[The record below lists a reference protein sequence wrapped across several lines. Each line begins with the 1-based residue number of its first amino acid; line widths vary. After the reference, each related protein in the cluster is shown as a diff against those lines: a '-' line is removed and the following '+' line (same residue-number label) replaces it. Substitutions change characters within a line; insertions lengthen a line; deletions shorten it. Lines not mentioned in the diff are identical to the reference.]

1 MSLKYRCLVVFMM
14 MFSLVNVAY
23 SKSEQYH
30 RIVNLTDIVDDGDQI
45 VKFKDK
51 KGECYYFGKAKIVSV
66 ENFKIFGM
74 EIPDA
79 PKTKRWDLT
88 IEKKVCEYF
97 TYDKILYVVPD
108 EKTIHG
114 RHDSVLIPAGT
125 DFLLF
130 SSEEER
136 KAYFYK

>member
-1 MSLKYRCLVVFMM
+1 MNVFLRVFAVFM
-14 MFSLVNVAY
+14 LTYVGINTCHA
-23 SKSEQYH
+23 KDEQYH
-30 RIVNLTDIVDDGDQI
+30 AVVNLTDIVDGGDQF

-51 KGECYYFGKAKIVSV
+51 KGECYYLGKAKIVSF
-66 ENFKIFGM
+66 ENFKVFGM
-74 EIPDA
+74 EVPDA
-79 PKTKRWDLT
+79 PKTKLWDFI
-88 IEKKVCEYF
+88 IERKICYNF
-97 TYDKILYVVPD
+97 TYDQILYATPV